1 VISSAAEVSQSP
13 QVRGVDSNPA
23 NRQVFLILL
32 ALLPPLVLGLLVL
45 PPAIAL
51 AVAFPSWLLVP
62 WVWRR
67 PVRGLYLILG
77 ATLLFEIFPLNF
89 SDSLTDRVQ
98 FFLNLSTS
106 NSSLQGVPVT
116 PFELLL
122 VSVILIWITS
132 SLAKRSPFELP
143 RGPIVGAYAI
153 YAVVVVAAEVRGLAS
168 GGPYLTTLWELRP
181 QAYALL
187 AFVVTSSLV
196 RTRGD
201 LIRLAGLFFS
211 VVAAK
216 ALIADYRYLVTLH
229 SDISGVEALMAH
241 EESYF
246 FGLFLVGALALALW
260 CRRRW
265 ILIPVIGLT
274 PAVVLALIVNQRRA
288 GVIALTAG
296 IVVLLVLAIRFDL
309 AKRRPLAIASVLC
322 IIAIALLLG
331 IFWNHQSGILGQL
344 VRPFHSFYEPDPRDF
359 LSNAYRQAE
368 DQNLLLTIR
377 SSPIFGIGFG
387 LPMLYIYPMA
397 DISKQYP
404 LWNIIPHNTLLWI
417 GMRMGAIGLAAF
429 FGLIAMAILQAS
441 RQGTRRDVFL
451 RSVAI
456 FAIAAIGM
464 ELTVGYVDLQL
475 DNYRNLIFLGI
486 LLGVIQRLPRIR
498 GIGAR
503 VEPMQPLMSVDQAG
517 STRRSAARRDRRT
530 AAASGTSHA
539 ASVR

>member
-1 VISSAAEVSQSP
+1 
-13 QVRGVDSNPA
+13 
-23 NRQVFLILL
+23 
-32 ALLPPLVLGLLVL
+32 
-45 PPAIAL
+45 
-51 AVAFPSWLLVP
+51 
-62 WVWRR
+62 
-67 PVRGLYLILG
+67 
-77 ATLLFEIFPLNF
+77 
-89 SDSLTDRVQ
+89 
-98 FFLNLSTS
+98 
-106 NSSLQGVPVT
+106 
-116 PFELLL
+116 
-122 VSVILIWITS
+122 
-132 SLAKRSPFELP
+132 
-143 RGPIVGAYAI
+143 
-153 YAVVVVAAEVRGLAS
+153 
-168 GGPYLTTLWELRP
+168 
-181 QAYALL
+181 
-187 AFVVTSSLV
+187 
-196 RTRGD
+196 
-201 LIRLAGLFFS
+201 
-211 VVAAK
+211 
-216 ALIADYRYLVTLH
+216 
-229 SDISGVEALMAH
+229 M
-241 EESYF
+241 
-246 FGLFLVGALALALW
+246 
-260 CRRRW
+260 
-265 ILIPVIGLT
+265 
-274 PAVVLALIVNQRRA
+274 
-288 GVIALTAG
+288 
-296 IVVLLVLAIRFDL
+296 LLVLAIRFDL

-429 FGLIAMAILQAS
+429 FGLIA
-441 RQGTRRDVFL
+441 
-451 RSVAI
+451 